1 MDFASKIAFIEAHD
15 KTVKTENLDW
25 NQLLVL
31 GTLWNPEKGVLYDSL
46 LTFENDGIYE
56 DVFEEN
62 NGAWLTSGKY
72 ETLRDFLGY

>member
-1 MDFASKIAFIEAHD
+1 MDFSSKIAFIKSHGFE
-15 KTVKTENLDW
+15 VSTENLDW

-31 GTLWNPEKGVLYDSL
+31 GTQWDSKTGIYDNSL

-56 DVFEEN
+56 DIFQEN
-62 NGAWLTSGKY
+62 NGTYVGSGKY